1 MSYSRENVKKK
12 IHYFL
17 CGLLRGLKICLN
29 LGGGI
34 FVKRDLLDQLGLELI
49 RTPGGLWR
57 PYVPV
62 IWAHLGDGV
71 FSDLSSYKTQ
81 IIDGHATV
89 M

>member
-1 MSYSRENVKKK
+1 MDGDIRS
-12 IHYFL
+12 
-17 CGLLRGLKICLN
+17 LRGLKICLN

-34 FVKRDLLDQLGLELI
+34 FVKQDLLDQLRLELI

-57 PYVPV
+57 PYVRV
-62 IWAHLGDGV
+62 IWVHLGDSV
-71 FSDLSSYKTQ
+71 FSDPSSYKTQ

>member
-1 MSYSRENVKKK
+1 MDGDIRS
-12 IHYFL
+12 
-17 CGLLRGLKICLN
+17 LRGLKICLN

-34 FVKRDLLDQLGLELI
+34 FVKRDLLDQLRLELI

-62 IWAHLGDGV
+62 IWVHLGDGG